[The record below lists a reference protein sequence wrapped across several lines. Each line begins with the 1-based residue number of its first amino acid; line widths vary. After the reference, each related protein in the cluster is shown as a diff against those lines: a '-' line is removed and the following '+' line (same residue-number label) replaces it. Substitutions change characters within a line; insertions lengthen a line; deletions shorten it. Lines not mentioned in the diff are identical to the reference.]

1 MRRFAP
7 VAAALAL
14 AVLPSAAEAAPS
26 SVKVGDFS
34 EPVHVAGPPSDAS
47 RVFVVEQGGLVK
59 VVVNGETAAT
69 PFLDLAEEV
78 ITGEERG
85 LLSIAF
91 APDYATSGRFYV
103 FLTARGSE
111 WPEGVD
117 DGDVLILRGLRS
129 SQNPNVAD
137 SGSLQIVW
145 RRINHT
151 APNHNGGQLAFG
163 PDGALYASIGDNAS
177 GGNAQ
182 AGGDNYLG
190 KIVRFEDPREDDA
203 PDIWARGLRNPWR
216 FSFDRVTGD
225 VWIGDVGELTQEE
238 IDHVPFSSAAGRNY
252 GWPGCEGTLG
262 DCSGF
267 TAPVMTF
274 EHSAGYAALIGGF
287 VVRDPGLPSLAG
299 RYLFG
304 DLAKPTAFSAAV
316 TAPSPR
322 SEPGVP
328 TAGTRSF
335 GEDGCGR
342 IYVAMAGEVRRV
354 TETASATCVPPVS
367 LPGPPGGGEQPPPGG
382 QNPGADTTRPAVTVK
397 RGTRSVRV
405 FVLKLRADEA
415 ARAKI
420 TARGYRSR
428 SVQLAAGVTKK
439 VAVKARR
446 KTIRKLRDKRR
457 VVRKVRIQ
465 VVDTAGNITL
475 RTPKI
480 RLR

>member
-1 MRRFAP
+1 MRFADP
-7 VAAALAL
+7 RTD
-14 AVLPSAAEAAPS
+14 AAP
-26 SVKVGDFS
+26 
-34 EPVHVAGPPSDAS
+34 A
-47 RVFVVEQGGLVK
+47 
-59 VVVNGETAAT
+59 
-69 PFLDLAEEV
+69 
-78 ITGEERG
+78 
-85 LLSIAF
+85 
-91 APDYATSGRFYV
+91 
-103 FLTARGSE
+103 
-111 WPEGVD
+111 
-117 DGDVLILRGLRS
+117 
-129 SQNPNVAD
+129 
-137 SGSLQIVW
+137 
-145 RRINHT
+145 
-151 APNHNGGQLAFG
+151 
-163 PDGALYASIGDNAS
+163 
-177 GGNAQ
+177 
-182 AGGDNYLG
+182 
-190 KIVRFEDPREDDA
+190 
-203 PDIWARGLRNPWR
+203 IWARGLRNPWR

-415 ARAKI
+415 ARAKVS
-420 TARGYRSR
+420 APRLP
-428 SVQLAAGVTKK
+428 LAQRP
-439 VAVKARR
+439 ARR
-446 KTIRKLRDKRR
+446 RRHQEGRGQGAAKDDPQAPRQAPRRPEGPHPGRRHGREHHAPHAEDPAALSRR
-457 VVRKVRIQ
+457 V
-465 VVDTAGNITL
+465 
-475 RTPKI
+475 P
-480 RLR
+480 

>member
-1 MRRFAP
+1 MRRLAP

-14 AVLPSAAEAAPS
+14 AGLPSAAEAAPS

-59 VVVNGETAAT
+59 VVVNGQTAAT
-69 PFLDLAEEV
+69 PFLDLADEV

-91 APDYATSGRFYV
+91 ALDYGTSGRFYV

-111 WPEGVD
+111 WPAGVD
-117 DGDVLILRGLRS
+117 DGGVLILRGLRS
-129 SQNPNVAD
+129 AQNPNVAD
-137 SGSLQIVW
+137 PGSLTIVDVVD
-145 RRINHT
+145 HP
-151 APNHNGGQLAFG
+151 AQNHNGGQLAFG
-163 PDGALYASIGDNAS
+163 PDGALYASIGDNGSGANAQS
-177 GGNAQ
+177 GGTL
-182 AGGDNYLG
+182 LG
-190 KIVRFEDPREDDA
+190 KIVRFADPRTDA
-203 PDIWARGLRNPWR
+203 APAIWARGLRNPWR
-216 FSFDRVTGD
+216 FSFDRLNSD

-354 TETASATCVPPVS
+354 TETASTTCVPPVS

-397 RGTRSVRV
+397 RGIRSVRV

-415 ARAKI
+415 ARAKVS
-420 TARGYRSR
+420 ARGYRSR

-446 KTIRKLRDKRR
+446 TTIRKLRGKRR
-457 VVRKVRIQ
+457 VVRKVRIR